1 MSAPYDAII
10 VGGGL
15 AGCAAA
21 IPLARA
27 GRRVLL
33 LEAGRYPRQ
42 KVCGEFVS
50 AEAMPALLELLGSP
64 EPFAGAPRIARV
76 RFLWGDRVAEAP
88 VNPQA
93 CSISRTQLDD
103 LLWHAAAAAGAEVR
117 DNTTA
122 GAMTRSEDGFVVQ
135 TATGELCGQHLI
147 DASGRWSR
155 MRAEQRP
162 AGAKI
167 GIKAH
172 VRGDGSSESVDLYFF
187 PGGYCGVQSAGADEL
202 NVCALVDARAARS
215 LQAVVA
221 LHPALS
227 ERAHDWS
234 VLAPECVTSPVQR
247 RRPRPMEDGILRV
260 GDAAGFLEPLFG
272 DGISVALR
280 GGMLAAASVLDPR
293 MDYARAYNRRFRR
306 VFLGATLA
314 ARMFSLPRVAHTL
327 LWPLMRYN
335 PGLVGAFSRAAR

>member
-1 MSAPYDAII
+1 MSVPYEAII

-21 IPLARA
+21 IPLARG

-50 AEAMPALLELLGSP
+50 AEAMPALFELLGNG
-64 EPFAGAPRIARV
+64 EPFAAAPRIAKV
-76 RFLWGDRVAEAP
+76 RFLWRDRVAEAP
-88 VNPQA
+88 VKPPA
-93 CSISRTQLDD
+93 YSISRTQLDE
-103 LLWHAAAAAGAEVR
+103 LLWHAAAAAGADVR

-122 GAMTRSEDGFVVQ
+122 RALTRSADGFVVR
-135 TATGELCGQHLI
+135 TSTGDFCGRRLL

-155 MRAEQRP
+155 LRAEQNV

-172 VRGDGSSESVDLYFF
+172 VRGDGSSESVDLYLFS
-187 PGGYCGVQSAGADEL
+187 GGYCGVQSAGADEL
-202 NVCALVDARAARS
+202 NVCALVDARLART

-221 LHPALS
+221 LHPALR
-227 ERAHDWS
+227 ERARGWS
-234 VLAPECVTSPVQR
+234 VVAPECTTSPVLR
-247 RRPRPMEDGILRV
+247 RRPRPVRDGILRV

-280 GGMLAAASVLDPR
+280 SGMLAATAVLDPGV
-293 MDYARAYNRRFRR
+293 DYAAAYHHRFRR
-306 VFLGATLA
+306 VFLGATVA
-314 ARMFSLPRVAHTL
+314 GHIFSLPRVAHTF
-327 LWPLMRYN
+327 LWPLLRYN